1 MDDGMIRAEAV
12 WPECELY
19 IDALLAE
26 DQEKRDERFLAHLKE
41 IEAVVLRLL
50 ETEETL
56 FDVRMRKKGICLAG
70 TGSLTGKK
78 FVDVIRQGC
87 DDRCRFLPFVND
99 NPYVQAHH
107 AAVEDLS
114 LEDIDDYGPYEQ
126 VEKLNAAVTMIRGVL
141 QSKAMREYLTKLDK
155 AKQKR
160 RQSAQTIINAL
171 RDKHAR
177 VEVLRLDLNY
187 RKGKY
192 VDLDDFAGALS
203 DVKRDWARFR
213 HDLVNGLYKP
223 GVLGYMAK
231 LEYGL
236 LSGFHFHVV
245 VICNGSK
252 HWHDIQRA
260 QMLGEHW
267 KHHVVTPGEGR
278 YYNCNRHKDDY
289 RYLGIGTLDY
299 YDHAKYSA
307 LVNLVVEYMIKTDFI
322 MAAEAPGERVWFRSA
337 HKPLKVAERRGRP
350 RKFIHHDV

>member
-1 MDDGMIRAEAV
+1 MDDDMSDAEAV

-26 DQEKRDERFLAHLKE
+26 EQEKRDERFLAHLKE
-41 IEAVVLRLL
+41 VEAVVLRLL

-56 FDVRMRKKGICLAG
+56 FDVRVRKDGVGQVG

-107 AAVEDLS
+107 TAMEELGLES
-114 LEDIDDYGPYEQ
+114 LDNYGPHEQ
-126 VEKLNAAVTMIRGVL
+126 VERLNAAVTMIRGVI
-141 QSKAMREYLTKLDK
+141 QSTAMRQYITKLDK
-155 AKQKR
+155 AKQRR

-192 VDLDDFAGALS
+192 VDLDDFAAALS
-203 DVKRDWARFR
+203 DVKHDWARFR
-213 HDLVNGLYKP
+213 HDLANGLCIP

-252 HWHDIQRA
+252 HWHDIQRV

-267 KHHVVTPGEGR
+267 KHHVVPPGEGR
-278 YYNCNRHKDDY
+278 YFNCNRHKNDY

-307 LVNLVVEYMIKTDFI
+307 LVNLVVEYMIKTDFVL
-322 MAAEAPGERVWFRSA
+322 AAEAPGDRVWFRSA
-337 HKPLKVAERRGRP
+337 HKAPLVPERRGRP
-350 RKFIHHDV
+350 RRFISQDG